1 MAIGYINAK
10 DAVEKYAK
18 KYLPIAVQR
27 GKVFRKY
34 PKYGAERKESLLF
47 WLHCIYSHYC
57 LRMMSVP
64 RNKVLVAHLL
74 HRKPETIQ
82 GYLHNYTMLYNNNK
96 IFKYIAD
103 DIINKI

>member
-1 MAIGYINAK
+1 MVIEYINAK
-10 DAVEKYAK
+10 NAVEEYAK
-18 KYLPIAVQR
+18 KYLPITVQR

-34 PKYGAERKESLLF
+34 PKYGTERKESLLF

-57 LRMMSVP
+57 LRMMNIP

-74 HRKPETIQ
+74 HRNPETIQ
-82 GYLHNYTMLYNNNK
+82 GYLHNYTMLYYNNK